1 MKPIKLSKNLKI
13 IIIALFVIFIVIVL
27 ISAGYYPVAI
37 VNGSIITDHSFR
49 INYAA
54 AYDYYQKA
62 EKVYNLSPT
71 STFNVADFQ
80 ASIFSSLVDNVLIQN
95 ELKKEL
101 GSNFDLVLNNKLKDL
116 NENQNFENEVTQIYG
131 VDYPTFRQEV
141 FVPEA
146 EKDIMTGRL
155 FLKNQNLNDW
165 LKSAR
170 SSAHV
175 IVLSPNFYWDGQEMK
190 TK

>member
-1 MKPIKLSKNLKI
+1 MKSIKLSKNLKI
-13 IIIALFVIFIVIVL
+13 IIIALFVVFIVIVL

-37 VNGSIITDHSFR
+37 VNGGIITDHSFR

-54 AYDYYQKA
+54 AYNYYQKYT
-62 EKVYNLSPT
+62 KLYNST
-71 STFNVADFQ
+71 STFNAADFQ
-80 ASIFSSLVDNVLIQN
+80 ASIFSQLIDNVLIEN

-146 EKDIMTGRL
+146 EQDIMTGRL

-175 IVLSPNFYWDGQEMK
+175 IVLSPNFYWDGQEIK